1 MEKELCCQPILDEV
15 ISPHEAEVLARRLA
29 VLAEPARLRIISLVR
44 QAGEMCGCDLEDP
57 LGLSQPTVSHHLKL
71 LVEGGFLERERRGKW
86 AWYRVAPA
94 ATSEVV
100 VALGGEPVASG
111 TPTRG

>member
-1 MEKELCCQPILDEV
+1 MPDELCCSPILDEV
-15 ISPHEAEVLARRLA
+15 ISADEAELLARRLA

-44 QAGEMCGCDLEDP
+44 QAGEMCGCDLEQP
-57 LGLSQPTVSHHLKL
+57 LGLSQPTVSHHLKI

-94 ATSEVV
+94 ATSEVAA
-100 VALGGEPVASG
+100 ALGPPVDTSG
-111 TPTRG
+111 VSPK